1 MILTKNSFLYVLLLV
16 AISLFPSETHAQ
28 YTSEIN
34 ANRPSNSM
42 GAFSV
47 GKTVFQ
53 LETGFFYQ
61 DHLDNDNLKNQYGSA
76 LQFRYGAFLEN
87 IELLAD
93 LRYAYTNYSI
103 DSNLK
108 ATNELSKLVLGAKY
122 LLYDPFKNYEEKINV
137 YSWKANNRFKWRR
150 LIPIV
155 SFYVGADFQTTTN
168 QAFPDDSEIS
178 PKAVLI
184 TQQHFSDKW
193 ALITNLIGNKLS
205 LEEQRNFEYIVTL
218 THGFNSKW
226 SAFIENQAIVNSP
239 YKEFNIKTGIATLVH
254 KNLQLDLSAGYQR
267 ASKKESYGGQLGLS
281 WRFDKHHIPV
291 EL

>member
-1 MILTKNSFLYVLLLV
+1 MIFKNTPFFSALLLLLV
-16 AISLFPSETHAQ
+16 TLFSSESYGQ

-53 LETGFFYQ
+53 LESGFFYQ
-61 DHLDNDNLKNQYGSA
+61 EPPGDTALKNQYGST
-76 LQFRYGAFLEN
+76 LQLRYGAFLEN
-87 IELLAD
+87 MELLAD
-93 LRYAYTNYSI
+93 MRYTHTDYERE
-103 DSNLK
+103 SNQK
-108 ATNELSKLVLGAKY
+108 ATDELSKLTLGVKY
-122 LLYDPFKNYEEKINV
+122 LLYDAFKNYEEKINV

-150 LIPIV
+150 LVPIV
-155 SFYVGADFQTTTN
+155 SFYIGADFQTITN
-168 QAFPDDSEIS
+168 DVFPEDPNIS
-178 PKAVLI
+178 PKAMLI

-218 THGFNSKW
+218 THGINSKW
-226 SAFIENQAIVNSP
+226 SAFIENQAILSGP

-254 KNLQLDLSAGYQR
+254 KNVQLDLSARLQR
-267 ASKKESYGGQLGLS
+267 VSEEQAYGGQIGLS
-281 WRFDKHHIPV
+281 WRFDKQHIPV